1 MKKYTIIALLV
12 CIAAKLAAQA
22 PNLAVEPFR
31 RLISDPEVI
40 LLDVRTPAEF
50 AAGHI
55 RGTDF
60 NIDVQQEGFVQQV
73 QKQIPKDKEIA
84 VYCRSGRRSRSAA
97 EALVAAG
104 YKVANLDAGFL
115 SWSENLEWGVVNV
128 SSAFLRARPDYES
141 PLESQSLMGTILQ
154 VTASDRYWRK
164 VVAPDYKN
172 VWTNE
177 LSLALMSEREKNQ
190 YLTADKWICTAKYS
204 SLLAEPKPDA
214 AQLADFTMGNIV
226 RKSSSSAQGG
236 FVAVLMADGTEA
248 WVKDTD
254 VEDFKLWARSRKVTE
269 EGLVAMAKTML
280 GTPYMWGGNTVK
292 HYDCSGLTKTIYL
305 MHGIVLP
312 RNAREQIAC
321 GVSVPYELDKMRPGD
336 LIFYGRKDETGKP
349 VSVSH
354 VSMYIGD
361 GKIIHSSQL
370 VRVNSIVKGEP
381 NYYDRQAIEVR
392 RIIGN
397 VNKGAKFITADPA
410 YFQQ

>member
-1 MKKYTIIALLV
+1 M
-12 CIAAKLAAQA
+12 
-22 PNLAVEPFR
+22 
-31 RLISDPEVI
+31 
-40 LLDVRTPAEF
+40 
-50 AAGHI
+50 
-55 RGTDF
+55 
-60 NIDVQQEGFVQQV
+60 
-73 QKQIPKDKEIA
+73 
-84 VYCRSGRRSRSAA
+84 
-97 EALVAAG
+97 
-104 YKVANLDAGFL
+104 
-115 SWSENLEWGVVNV
+115 
-128 SSAFLRARPDYES
+128 
-141 PLESQSLMGTILQ
+141 
-154 VTASDRYWRK
+154 
-164 VVAPDYKN
+164 
-172 VWTNE
+172 
-177 LSLALMSEREKNQ
+177 
-190 YLTADKWICTAKYS
+190 
-204 SLLAEPKPDA
+204 
-214 AQLADFTMGNIV
+214 
-226 RKSSSSAQGG
+226 
-236 FVAVLMADGTEA
+236 LMADGTEA

-254 VEDFKLWARSRKVTE
+254 VEDFKSWARSRKVTE

-305 MHGIVLP
+305 MHGVVLP

-336 LIFYGRKDETGKP
+336 LIFYGRKDENGKP

>member
-1 MKKYTIIALLV
+1 MKKYTLISILLSMTA
-12 CIAAKLAAQA
+12 ILAAQT
-22 PNLAVEPFR
+22 PNLSAEQFR
-31 RLISDPEVI
+31 KLISDPDVV
-40 LLDVRTPAEF
+40 LVDVRTPDEF

-60 NIDVQQEGFVQQV
+60 NIDMQESDFLAKA
-73 QKQIPKDKEIA
+73 QKQLPKDKEIA
-84 VYCRSGRRSRSAA
+84 VYCRSGRRSRQAA
-97 EALVAAG
+97 EVLVRAG

-115 SWSENLEWGVVNV
+115 AWTEKLDWGVVNV

-141 PLESQSLMGTILQ
+141 PLESQSMMGTVMQITGQ
-154 VTASDRYWRK
+154 DRYWRK

-177 LSLALMSEREKNQ
+177 LSLAVMSEREKNQ
-190 YLTADKWICTAKYS
+190 YLAAEKWICTAKYS
-204 SLLAEPKPDA
+204 SVLARPIADA
-214 AQLADFTMGNIV
+214 EQVCDFTMGNIV
-226 RKSSSSAQGG
+226 RKASCPAQGG
-236 FVAVLMADGTEA
+236 FVGVVLADGTQG
-248 WVKDTD
+248 WVESSD
-254 VEDFKLWARSRKVTE
+254 VEDFTQWARSRRATE
-269 EGLVAMAKTML
+269 ASLVGLAKTML

-349 VSVSH
+349 VSVTH

-370 VRVNSIVKGEP
+370 VRINSIVKGQP
-381 NYYDRQAIEVR
+381 DYYDRQAIEVR
-392 RIIGN
+392 RILGN
-397 VNKGAKFITADPA
+397 VNKGAKLITADPA
-410 YFQQ
+410 YFKQ

>member
-1 MKKYTIIALLV
+1 MKKYTIIALLA

-73 QKQIPKDKEIA
+73 QRQIPKDKEIA
-84 VYCRSGRRSRSAA
+84 VYCRSGRRSRNAA

-104 YKVANLDAGFL
+104 YKVTNLDAGFL

-154 VTASDRYWRK
+154 ITDSDRYWRK

-190 YLTADKWICTAKYS
+190 YLAADKWICTAKYS
-204 SLLAEPKPDA
+204 SLLAEPHSDA

-226 RKSSSSAQGG
+226 RKSSSSAQGA

-248 WVKDTD
+248 WVRNTD
-254 VEDFKLWARSRKVTE
+254 VEDFRSWARSRKVTE

-321 GVSVPYELDKMRPGD
+321 GVSVPYELGKMRPGD
-336 LIFYGRKDETGKP
+336 LIFYGRKDENGKP

-361 GKIIHSSQL
+361 GRIIHSSQL

>member
-1 MKKYTIIALLV
+1 MKKYTIIALLA

-73 QKQIPKDKEIA
+73 QRQIPKDKEIA
-84 VYCRSGRRSRSAA
+84 VYCRSGRRSRNAA

-104 YKVANLDAGFL
+104 YKVTNLDAGFL

-154 VTASDRYWRK
+154 IMDSDRYWRK

-190 YLTADKWICTAKYS
+190 YLAAEKWICTAKYS
-204 SLLAEPKPDA
+204 SLLAEPHSDA

-226 RKSSSSAQGG
+226 RKSSSSAQGA

-254 VEDFKLWARSRKVTE
+254 VEDFKSWARSRKVTE

-321 GVSVPYELDKMRPGD
+321 GVSVPYELGKMRPGD
-336 LIFYGRKDETGKP
+336 LIFYGRKDENGKP